1 MAVLLQG
8 LLPRIYPG
16 LPFLCVSH
24 EGKQD
29 LEKSIPRKLA
39 AWREPGVR
47 FVIVRDKDSGDC
59 RRVKDSLYSLCRQGR
74 REDSLIRIA
83 CHELEAWYL
92 GDADALANAFGDEW
106 LRGLARKARFR
117 DPDSV
122 VRPSDV
128 IQKLVPEFQR
138 VTGAR
143 LMAQHLSR
151 DGNRSRSY
159 QVLLEGIDAV
169 GAFQGQ

>member
-8 LLPRIYPG
+8 LLPRIYPD

-47 FVIVRDKDSGDC
+47 FVIVRDKDASDC
-59 RRVKDSLYSLCRQGR
+59 RRVKDSLYSLCRQGC

-92 GDADALANAFGDEW
+92 GDTDALADAFGDES
-106 LRGLARKARFR
+106 LRGPARKARFR

-122 VRPSDV
+122 VRPSEV